1 MLDVFDLT
9 GKVALVTGATRGLGR
24 AAADGLARAGA
35 HVAVNGRKPEACERA
50 AKEISAATGREAFA
64 APGHVANW
72 DELPA
77 LVERVAA
84 RFGRIDVLVNNA
96 GINPAPTP
104 IAQMTQEYWDKLHA
118 VNVKGPLRLAQL
130 VAPIMARSGG
140 GSIIN
145 VITVGAFIYSPAMS
159 AYTAGKAALHNLTR
173 VMAAEWA
180 AQGIRVNALAPGSF
194 MTDMMRGA
202 AELPGFLEGSAGLSL
217 QKRIAEP
224 DEIAGSVVYLASRAS
239 SFVTGTVLMVTGGT

>member
-1 MLDVFDLT
+1 MLDVFDLS
-9 GKVALVTGATRGLGR
+9 GRVALVTGATRGLGR
-24 AAADGLARAGA
+24 AAAEGLARAGA
-35 HVAVNGRKPEACERA
+35 SVAVNGRKPEACERVA
-50 AKEISAATGREAFA
+50 EEIATATGRETLA
-64 APGHVANW
+64 APCHVASW
-72 DELPA
+72 DELPG
-77 LVERVAA
+77 LVERVVA

-96 GINPAPTP
+96 GINPLPKP

-130 VAPIMARSGG
+130 VAPVMARGGG
-140 GSIIN
+140 GSIVN
-145 VITVGAFIYSPAMS
+145 VVTVGAFIYSPAMA
-159 AYTAGKAALHNLTR
+159 AYTAGKAALVNLTR

-202 AELPGFLEGSAGLSL
+202 AQLPGFLEGSASLSL

>member
-1 MLDVFDLT
+1 
-9 GKVALVTGATRGLGR
+9 
-24 AAADGLARAGA
+24 
-35 HVAVNGRKPEACERA
+35 
-50 AKEISAATGREAFA
+50 
-64 APGHVANW
+64 
-72 DELPA
+72 
-77 LVERVAA
+77 
-84 RFGRIDVLVNNA
+84 
-96 GINPAPTP
+96 
-104 IAQMTQEYWDKLHA
+104 

-130 VAPIMARSGG
+130 VAPIMAKNGG

-194 MTDMMRGA
+194 MTDMMKGA
-202 AELPGFLEGSAGLSL
+202 LEIPGFAEGSANLSL
-217 QKRIAEP
+217 QKRIAAPE
-224 DEIAGSVVYLASRAS
+224 EIAGSVVYLASRAS

>member
-1 MLDVFDLT
+1 MLDIFDLT

-24 AAADGLARAGA
+24 AAAEGLARAGA
-35 HVAVNGRKPEACERA
+35 SVAVNGRKPEACELA
-50 AKEISAATGREAFA
+50 AKELAAATGRDVFA
-64 APGHVANW
+64 APCHVSQW
-72 DELPA
+72 DELPGM
-77 LVERVAA
+77 VERVIA

-96 GINPAPTP
+96 GINPTPMP
-104 IAQMTQEYWDKLHA
+104 IAQMTQEYWDKLQA

-130 VAPIMARSGG
+130 VAPHMAKNGG

-159 AYTAGKAALHNLTR
+159 AYTAGKAALRNLTK

-180 AQGIRVNALAPGSF
+180 SQGIRVNALAPGSF
-194 MTDMMRGA
+194 MTDMMKGA
-202 AELPGFLEGSAGLSL
+202 AQLPGFLEGSANLSL
-217 QKRIAEP
+217 QKRIAAPE
-224 DEIAGSVVYLASRAS
+224 EIAGSVVYLASRAS

>member
-24 AAADGLARAGA
+24 ASAEGLARAGA
-35 HVAVNGRKPEACERA
+35 SVAVNGRKPEACERA
-50 AKEISAATGREAFA
+50 AEEIAAATGRDAFA

-77 LVERVAA
+77 LVERVVA

-96 GINPAPTP
+96 GINPVPTP
-104 IAQMTQEYWDKLHA
+104 IAQMTQAYWDKLHD
-118 VNVKGPLRLAQL
+118 VNVKGPLRLSQL
-130 VAPIMARSGG
+130 VAPIMAKHGG
-140 GSIIN
+140 CSIIN

-194 MTDMMRGA
+194 MTDMMKGA
-202 AELPGFLEGSAGLSL
+202 LDLPGFREGSANLSL